1 MRVEVSSTPSL
12 VMADGSSAA
21 RALPTQWVN
30 TVQMR
35 WGLTRMIPATRLTGI
50 SRSIKASARASNS
63 SVKPLPGRA
72 HGTATVTTFR
82 TPDLVN

>member
-1 MRVEVSSTPSL
+1 
-12 VMADGSSAA
+12 MADGASAA

-35 WGLTRMIPATRLTGI
+35 CGLTRMISAARLTGI
-50 SRSIKASARASNS
+50 SRSIRASANASNS

-72 HGTATVTTFR
+72 QGTATVATLPSGVLMRGTAQWR
-82 TPDLVN
+82 